1 MIQLLFLLLNY
12 LLNNIDQWLFQHKNN
27 LCKRIPNKIL
37 KNKTQFKKGLYH
49 YNNGDWEQTENL
61 SD

>member
-1 MIQLLFLLLNY
+1 MVVSTQ
-12 LLNNIDQWLFQHKNN
+12 NN

>member
-1 MIQLLFLLLNY
+1 MVVSTQ
-12 LLNNIDQWLFQHKNN
+12 NN

-37 KNKTQFKKGLYH
+37 KTKQQFKKGLYH